1 MATIKEIAEKAGV
14 SITTVSRVLNQ
25 DETLNVQEETKAR
38 VLEIAEQMEYKVK
51 VKKKRKKLKI
61 GVFYSY
67 SPKEELEDPYY
78 LCIRLSI
85 EKKLEEKDY
94 KKVNISLQD
103 TAESVSILDGIICTG
118 TFSASMV
125 ERMAAWEKP
134 LVFIDA
140 SPDLQRF
147 DSIVIDYQQTVKEIL
162 DFFIENGHKKIG
174 FIGGIETDK
183 DGKYYQDGR
192 TSTFKEYLTEKEM
205 YFPEFVKMGSYHAKY
220 GYELFKELYTEGNMP
235 TALFVANDS
244 MVTGAYRAAYE
255 LGLKIP
261 EDISIVGFNDLPAA
275 KYMIPPL
282 TTMKL
287 PMEFMGEYAVSLL
300 EDRALNGREISLKVI
315 VPTRLCVRDSVKNLR
330 G

>member
-1 MATIKEIAEKAGV
+1 
-14 SITTVSRVLNQ
+14 
-25 DETLNVQEETKAR
+25 
-38 VLEIAEQMEYKVK
+38 
-51 VKKKRKKLKI
+51 
-61 GVFYSY
+61 
-67 SPKEELEDPYY
+67 
-78 LCIRLSI
+78 
-85 EKKLEEKDY
+85 
-94 KKVNISLQD
+94 
-103 TAESVSILDGIICTG
+103 
-118 TFSASMV
+118 
-125 ERMAAWEKP
+125 
-134 LVFIDA
+134 
-140 SPDLQRF
+140 
-147 DSIVIDYQQTVKEIL
+147 
-162 DFFIENGHKKIG
+162 
-174 FIGGIETDK
+174 
-183 DGKYYQDGR
+183 
-192 TSTFKEYLTEKEM
+192 
-205 YFPEFVKMGSYHAKY
+205 FVKMGSYHAKY